1 MQNREKLRVLHEK
14 LHSDL
19 IFIILM
25 LIYQF
30 LLFLLLRFFREHLLH
45 FGGGQLLHDKT
56 SCIFNKLEVFK
67 VIFVENVILDDS
79 ASGQN
84 TFLIIVWKFKEILR
98 K

>member
-1 MQNREKLRVLHEK
+1 MDAYLPISLVSPAE
-14 LHSDL
+14 
-19 IFIILM
+19 IFLGT
-25 LIYQF
+25 F
-30 LLFLLLRFFREHLLH
+30 AAFW
-45 FGGGQLLHDKT
+45 GGQLLHDKT